1 MLIEKIQE
9 TTMLEIDKDNF
20 ESEVTQS
27 AIPVVLDFW
36 GPQCGP
42 CLALMPE
49 VERLAAGYDGKIK
62 ICKVNVAVNRRLC
75 IGLKVMSVPSFLFY
89 KDGECV
95 DRLVGDEVSL
105 EAIKAKADQLL

>member
-1 MLIEKIQE
+1 
-9 TTMLEIDKDNF
+9 MLEIDKDNF

-49 VERLAAGYDGKIK
+49 VEKLATQYEGKLK
-62 ICKVNVAVNRRLC
+62 FCKLNVAENRRLV
-75 IGLKVMSVPSFLFY
+75 ISLRVMAVPTILFY
-89 KDGECV
+89 KGGECV
-95 DRLVGDEVSL
+95 ARLTGDAVSVDAIRA
-105 EAIKAKADQLL
+105 EADKLLA